1 MPKTKK
7 VLATALVI
15 GLVGTVGGWATYSA
29 FSSTTTSAG
38 NSFAAGT
45 VAVGSNASGSW
56 MYQVSGAKPTDSV
69 TKCTKVT
76 YTGSL
81 DAAVRLYASPPVG
94 AVGNYIDLTIT
105 PGTGSPTFPDCNT
118 FVADGAPV
126 FSGTLKQFTDTY
138 TNYATGFVDNPG
150 SATEWVANDAVVY
163 QFVLTLRDDNAA
175 NGGATALTTGDH
187 TFTWEARNI

>member
-7 VLATALVI
+7 VLATALV
-15 GLVGTVGGWATYSA
+15 VGIVGVVGGWATYSA

-38 NSFAAGT
+38 NRFTAGT

-81 DAAVRLYASPPVG
+81 DSAVRLYASPVG

-105 PGTGSPTFPDCNT
+105 SGTGSPTFPDCNT
-118 FVADGAPV
+118 FVADGTPV
-126 FSGTLKQFTDTY
+126 FSGTLKQFADTY
-138 TNYATGFVDNPG
+138 NSYATGFVDNPG
-150 SATEWVANDAVVY
+150 SATKWVTNDAVVY
-163 QFVLTLRDDNAA
+163 QFVLTLRDDNSA
-175 NGGATALTTGDH
+175 NGGATGDH
-187 TFTWEARNI
+187 TFTWESRNI

>member
-7 VLATALVI
+7 VLATALVL

-38 NSFAAGT
+38 NRFAAGT

-56 MYQVSGAKPTDSV
+56 MYQVSGAKPGDSI

-81 DAAVRLYASPPVG
+81 DAAMRLSASSVG

-105 PGTGSPTFPDCNT
+105 AGTGSPTFPDCNT
-118 FVADGAPV
+118 FVADGAAV
-126 FSGTLKQFTDTY
+126 FSGTLKQFADTY
-138 TNYATGFVDNPG
+138 NSYATGFVDNPG
-150 SATEWVANDAVVY
+150 STTKWVTNDAVVY